1 MKVSKKAIILI
12 IGLTTVAPLFSA
24 CSSVRPY
31 AGIGIS
37 GPGVRYGPVNVRT
50 GVSIGFPL
58 R

>member
-1 MKVSKKAIILI
+1 MKAAKRPIILI
-12 IGLTTVAPLFSA
+12 IGLILVAPLISA

-37 GPGVRYGPVNVRT
+37 GPGVRYGPVHMRT

>member
-1 MKVSKKAIILI
+1 MKTAKRLISPI
-12 IGLTTVAPLFSA
+12 IGLVVVIPLLSA

-37 GPGVRYGPVNVRT
+37 GPGVRYGPVHVRT